1 MESEIKHSNSKA
13 SELDQEII
21 EQFRNEETRNY
32 AFNLLVREYQ
42 KRLYWHIRKII
53 IDHDDTDDV
62 LQNVFIKVWRN
73 LENFKAES
81 QLFTWMYR
89 IATNESI
96 NFLNAKK
103 KRAGIPL
110 DDVSAFLSNNLESD
124 SYYKGDE
131 IQTKLQKAILTL
143 PDKQRIV
150 FNMKYFDEMKYE
162 EMSKILETSVGAQA
176 VENWVGT
183 SKITV
188 SDVYPFS
195 IAVAYTNGLNEDP
208 GWRGA
213 TATL

>member
-1 MESEIKHSNSKA
+1 MESEIKHSSSKA
-13 SELDQEII
+13 SALDQEII

-73 LENFKAES
+73 LGNFKEES

-96 NFLNAKK
+96 NFLNQKK

-162 EMSKILETSVGAQA
+162 EMSKILETSVGALKASYHHA
-176 VENWVGT
+176 VK
-183 SKITV
+183 KI
-188 SDVYPFS
+188 
-195 IAVAYTNGLNEDP
+195 EDYL
-208 GWRGA
+208 
-213 TATL
+213 TKD